1 MVQLY
6 THTASAV
13 KGKTYTEAPW
23 GAIYSRISCVV
34 SIINGKKNNFF
45 SSMELDDIVQDA
57 CIKVFTGLSSFDK
70 SKGTKKAWFNSIISN
85 AFYDAMR
92 ERKKYNSL
100 FSEVTSKT
108 IIKDDEEYDSFI
120 DSLDRCVS
128 QEEFDADF
136 EGLLDLVLSP
146 LCESYQKTIRC
157 IVDEVPAEEMPE
169 IIGCSKKNLR
179 PTICRA
185 KAKVHESL
193 KTYGIL

>member
-6 THTASAV
+6 TQTASAV
-13 KGKTYTEAPW
+13 KGMTFTETQW
-23 GAIYSRISCVV
+23 GSIYSSVSRLV
-34 SIINGKKNNFF
+34 SIINIKKNNFF
-45 SSMELDDIVQDA
+45 NEMELDDIVQEA
-57 CIKVFTGLSSFDK
+57 CIHIFTGLSSFDRSK
-70 SKGTKKAWFNSIISN
+70 SSEKTWFNRITSN
-85 AFYDAMR
+85 AYYGAMR
-92 ERKKYNSL
+92 EKKRYNTL
-100 FSEVTSKT
+100 FSKATSTIVT
-108 IIKDDEEYDSFI
+108 KDEEEYDSFI

-128 QEEFDADF
+128 QEDFDADF

-157 IVDEVPAEEMPE
+157 IVDEVPAEEIPE